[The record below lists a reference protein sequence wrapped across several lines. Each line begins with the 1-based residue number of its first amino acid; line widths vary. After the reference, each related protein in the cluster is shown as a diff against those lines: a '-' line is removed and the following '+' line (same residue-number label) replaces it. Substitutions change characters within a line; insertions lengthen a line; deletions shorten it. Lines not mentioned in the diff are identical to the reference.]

1 MGSLW
6 LGLLQSSVAPRRAKP
21 FQPWRAESR
30 RFDCPS
36 DALAR
41 AVFGARQGEI
51 ANGVNAMLTAY
62 HHANSRLEPLTDAA
76 ALHLAQWIDLFQPTP
91 DEVAL
96 ARALGFDVPSLAEME
111 EIEISNRL
119 YHEGDTDYLTV
130 VLPGQDDTGEQVMSP
145 VCFAV
150 TAARL
155 VTIRHHSPRPFETY
169 PPRASKSSLGCATP
183 DRIFLGLIEEVI
195 GRIADH
201 MEGAGHG
208 LDEVSRAIY
217 HPGAKGYQQVHLQAA
232 LTTLGSQGERL
243 SRARLAL
250 LTLGR
255 ALNYVDQLLGHRLNS
270 EGLGL
275 VLKGQLRDIEA
286 LEVHADFLSSRLAL
300 MSDATMGT
308 INLAQNTTVRIVSV
322 VAVLFSP
329 PTLIASIYGM
339 NFIHMPELPQ
349 PWGYPMA
356 LGVMLAS
363 ALLTWAFFRWRGW
376 L

>member
-1 MGSLW
+1 MATPVGIARQTVS
-6 LGLLQSSVAPRRAKP
+6 
-21 FQPWRAESR
+21 
-30 RFDCPS
+30 
-36 DALAR
+36 LAR
-41 AVFGARQGEI
+41 GGFGVSKGTENHR
-51 ANGVNAMLTAY
+51 VSAMLTAY
-62 HHANSRLEPLTDAA
+62 HYANKGLEVLGEADD
-76 ALHLAQWIDLFQPTP
+76 LSLAEWIDLFNATP
-91 DEVAL
+91 DEETRV
-96 ARALGFDVPSLAEME
+96 RALGIDVPTLAEME

-119 YHEGDTDYLTV
+119 YHEDDTDYLTV
-130 VLPGQDDTGEQVMSP
+130 VLPGQDAKSAQVMSP

-150 TAARL
+150 TEVRL
-155 VTIRHHSPRPFETY
+155 VTIRHHTPRPFETY
-169 PPRASKSSLGCATP
+169 PPRAGKSSLGCASP
-183 DRIFLGLIEEVI
+183 DRIFLGLVEEVI
-195 GRIADH
+195 GRLADH
-201 MEGAGHG
+201 LEGAGRG
-208 LDEVSRAIY
+208 LDDVSRSIY
-217 HPGAKGYQQVHLQAA
+217 HPGPKGHRQADLQA
-232 LTTLGSQGERL
+232 TLAAVGSEGERL
-243 SRARLAL
+243 GRVRLAL

-255 ALNYVDQLLGHRLNS
+255 ALNYVDQMLGHRLNA

-286 LEVHADFLSSRLAL
+286 LEVHADFLSSRLGL

-339 NFIHMPELPQ
+339 NFVHMPELPEV
-349 PWGYPMA
+349 WGYPMA

>member
-1 MGSLW
+1 MR
-6 LGLLQSSVAPRRAKP
+6 V
-21 FQPWRAESR
+21 
-30 RFDCPS
+30 D
-36 DALAR
+36 
-41 AVFGARQGEI
+41 
-51 ANGVNAMLTAY
+51 AMLTAY
-62 HHANSRLEPLTDAA
+62 HYVDKRLDVLAEGA
-76 ALHLAQWIDLFQPTP
+76 ALEHAEWIDLFNATT
-91 DEVAL
+91 EEEAL
-96 ARALGFDVPSLAEME
+96 VRALGIDVPTLAEME

-119 YHEGDTDYLTV
+119 YHEDDTDYLTV
-130 VLPGQDDTGEQVMSP
+130 VLPGQDARGDQVMSP

-150 TAARL
+150 TAVRL

-169 PPRASKSSLGCATP
+169 PPRAGKSSLGCASP

-195 GRIADH
+195 GRVADH
-201 MEGAGHG
+201 LEGAGRG
-208 LDEVSRAIY
+208 LDAVSRSIY
-217 HPGAKGYQQVHLQAA
+217 HPGPKGHQQKQLAEALAA
-232 LTTLGSQGERL
+232 LGSQGELL

-255 ALNYVDQLLGHRLNS
+255 ALNYVDQLLGHRLNG

-275 VLKGQLRDIEA
+275 VLKGQSRDIEA

-349 PWGYPMA
+349 VWGYPMA
-356 LGVMLAS
+356 LGVMVAS
-363 ALLTWAFFRWRGW
+363 AVLTWAFFRWRGW